1 MLPSSSLVW
10 SPCRSLS
17 LTAPTTHTRTCARTH
32 THTCMHTHPPA
43 HTRMHAH
50 PHTHMHACTHTHA
63 HAHTCAHTHTRTHTL
78 ACILVWHGGPGQV
91 ASSFSGQDCGD
102 GDAWADSG
110 REAGW
115 VTSPL
120 LGSQVVMSNL
130 PLPWSSRNTGPHG
143 LLSGRM

>member
-17 LTAPTTHTRTCARTH
+17 LTAPPTHTRTCAHTH
-32 THTCMHTHPPA
+32 THTCTHTHTRTHTRAHARTHA
-43 HTRMHAH
+43 HT
-50 PHTHMHACTHTHA
+50 HTHMHACTHTRVR
-63 HAHTCAHTHTRTHTL
+63 THTHTHTL
-78 ACILVWHGGPGQV
+78 ACILVRHCGPGQV

-120 LGSQVVMSNL
+120 LLGSQVVMSSL
-130 PLPWSSRNTGPHG
+130 PLPWSSRNTGPRG